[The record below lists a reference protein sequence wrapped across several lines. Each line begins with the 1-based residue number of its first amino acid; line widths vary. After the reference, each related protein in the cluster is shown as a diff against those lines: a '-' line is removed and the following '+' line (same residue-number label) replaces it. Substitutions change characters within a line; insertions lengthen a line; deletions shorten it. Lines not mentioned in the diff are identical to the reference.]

1 MTSYTHPRESK
12 RDQQDHIERHVWG
25 EQKYIKG
32 AGSIIKVRGTDTKDE
47 ETAVTVVGSGTSFN
61 LKKDHNT
68 EVFMLA
74 GGADTTLKLAMLTI
88 PRDKQRKWKEEH
100 GGVQNPLD
108 NEWSLDF
115 GPELA
120 HVTKKPWAVG
130 KDGEH
135 EITKEKNQYIR
146 LDGEKELIVDGKQ
159 YINKILY
166 VPQVVSGT
174 KKPPNFKGNEEAE
187 ASDDD
192 SGGGGGAGTATASVP
207 AVIAETEEIAPEAEP
222 ADPRGVLIGDYSSP
236 IAASLMG
243 HLQLLPRSDLL
254 LGEESKVHFHAGSV
268 AVFHR
273 GAACEFAELPT
284 VAGKPLLE
292 ERLAALEARL
302 AALEGRK

>member
-1 MTSYTHPRESK
+1 MTSYTHYRESK

-68 EVFMLA
+68 EVFMLS

-88 PRDKQRKWKEEH
+88 PKDKQRKWKEEH

-108 NEWSLDF
+108 NEWALDF
-115 GPELA
+115 GKEKA
-120 HVTKKPWAVG
+120 HITKKEFAVG
-130 KDGEH
+130 KDGEF
-135 EITKEKNQYIR
+135 EIDKDKNVYFR

-166 VPQVVSGT
+166 VPQVVSGS
-174 KKPPNFKGNEEAE
+174 KKPPSFKGNEEAQ

-192 SGGGGGAGTATASVP
+192 SGGGGGTPAAVAAP
-207 AVIAETEEIAPEAEP
+207 AVAAEEIASEAEP
-222 ADPRGVLIGDYSSP
+222 PDPRGVLIGDYSSP

-243 HLQLLPRSDLL
+243 HLQLLPRSNLL
-254 LGEESKVHFHAGSV
+254 LGEDSKVHFHAGAV

-302 AALEGRK
+302 AALEGRS